1 MNPRLLFHNVFALGT
16 VTASSTASGYLAS
29 NIADWRPGAAF
40 SWKAN
45 AATSPATLSVTVA
58 STSVDTIFIAGHN
71 LGSQGKTVDVK
82 LTSPGA
88 VTIGSI
94 PSTWGL
100 NYWMGSFSTQTGTT
114 FTVSLEASGGFG
126 SAPQVGVLVLGR
138 ALEVP
143 MGIQQGHDLKGW
155 RPEREESFSETG
167 FPLGANFTTSRR
179 RLSLEWPEPGFSN
192 TDFWTKATFPNFD
205 KDFRA
210 HAAQNPFAFGYDL
223 AVDNVGL
230 FCLLRS
236 AMQPFAATHS
246 YRTLVLEAD
255 VHEPT

>member
-1 MNPRLLFHNVFALGT
+1 MNPRLLFHNVYALGT

-29 NIADWRPGAAF
+29 NITDWRPGAAF

-45 AATSPATLSVTVA
+45 VTTSPATLSVTVA

-71 LGSQGKTVDVK
+71 LGSQGKDVTVS
-82 LTSPGA
+82 LTSPSSVSIG
-88 VTIGSI
+88 TIA
-94 PSTWGL
+94 STWGTK
-100 NYWMGSFSTQTGTT
+100 YWMAGFSTATGTT
-114 FTVSLEASGGFG
+114 FTLSLAASGGFA
-126 SAPQVGVLVLGR
+126 SAPQIGVVVLGK
-138 ALEVP
+138 ALEMP

-167 FPLGANFTTSRR
+167 FPLGANFTSSRR

-192 TDFWTKATFPNFD
+192 SEFWTKSFPNFD
-205 KDFRA
+205 VDFRA

-236 AMQPFAATHS
+236 AAQPFGITHS

-255 VHEPT
+255 VHEPI